1 MATVTYN
8 PTPARRKS
16 RKRLPAGFLFILPSL
31 IHLII
36 FLVIPIFFALY
47 LSFHK
52 WDVLKPNKP
61 FIGFANYERVA
72 ADPYFWKAMYNS
84 ARYAFFSVPLGMAA
98 ALAVAILVNQ
108 KLRGVQFFR
117 TIYYLP
123 AISSG
128 AAISMVWMWV
138 YWPERGLMSWGLNAL
153 RIPGGGQV
161 DWLNDPNWAMPA
173 LILMSIWTAL
183 GPRMILYLAGLQ
195 GIPVS
200 LYEAAEVDGA
210 SRLDAFKHIT
220 LPLLMPTT
228 LFVLVTSSI
237 GAFQVFTPVYMMT
250 KGGPLRSTDVVGY
263 HIYTEAWRQFRM
275 GRASAQSYVLFL
287 VILAVTIIQFKLV
300 NRRMEDYGGG

>member
-1 MATVTYN
+1 MATATYN
-8 PTPARRKS
+8 PVRTHRKS
-16 RKRLPAGFLFILPSL
+16 RKRLPSGFLFILPSL
-31 IHLII
+31 IHLIV

-52 WDVLKPNKP
+52 WDVLKPDKP
-61 FIGFANYERVA
+61 FIGMANYKRVA
-72 ADPYFWKAMYNS
+72 ADPYFWNAMYNS

-108 KLRGVQFFR
+108 KLKGVQFFR

-138 YWPERGLMSWGLNAL
+138 YWPERGLMCWALNAL
-153 RIPGGGQV
+153 KIPGGGQV
-161 DWLNDPNWAMPA
+161 DWLNDPRWAMPA

-195 GIPVS
+195 GIPAA

-210 SRLDAFKHIT
+210 SRWGAFKSIT

-237 GAFQVFTPVYMMT
+237 GAFQIFTPVYMMT
-250 KGGPLRSTDVVGY
+250 KGGPLRATDVVGY

-300 NRRMEDYGGG
+300 NRRMEDYGG

>member
-1 MATVTYN
+1 MATLTH
-8 PTPARRKS
+8 TPIRRKK
-16 RKRLPAGFLFILPSL
+16 RIRLPAGFLFIVPSL
-31 IHLII
+31 VHLIV

-61 FIGFANYERVA
+61 FIGMANYERVA
-72 ADPYFWKAMYNS
+72 ADPYFWNAMWNS
-84 ARYAFFSVPLGMAA
+84 ARYALFSVPLGMAA

-108 KLRGVQFFR
+108 KLKGVQIFR

-138 YWPERGLMSWGLNAL
+138 YWPERGLMSWALNAL
-153 RIPGGGQV
+153 RVPGGGQV
-161 DWLNDPNWAMPA
+161 DWLNDPHWAMPA

-195 GIPVS
+195 GIPAA

-210 SRLDAFKHIT
+210 GKWGAFKSIT

-250 KGGPLRSTDVVGY
+250 KGGPLRTTDVVGY

-300 NRRMEDYGGG
+300 NRRMEDYGG